1 MMWSEKIKNKKRVIL
16 TVLTILGVVGVT
28 LVDVPIFGPGS
39 LTSKLVRYLRTQTD
53 ENQLPLSDVGNEV
66 ETGIKQLSPIN
77 EANKEPETQSPPQPQ
92 QTDVDKTEEL
102 EFSRLMGILK
112 DLGSYPA
119 RLSFI
124 KTNIDLMPA
133 SLSLDELHRI
143 LALFGRYDYKLTV
156 TRIFLSRLPDSLSL
170 SELNRMLAL
179 FGRYDYRLTVTRIFL
194 SRLRADY
201 SESDFNTYKKHYG
214 SISYKQQAIE
224 LLLRKNQKQ

>member
-1 MMWSEKIKNKKRVIL
+1 MMWSEKIKSKKRVIL
-16 TVLTILGVVGVT
+16 TVLTILGVVGIT

-39 LTSKLVRYLRTQTD
+39 LTSKLVRYLQTQTD

-66 ETGIKQLSPIN
+66 ETGIKRLSPIN

-92 QTDVDKTEEL
+92 QTDVDKTEAL

-143 LALFGRYDYKLTV
+143 LALFGRYDYKL
-156 TRIFLSRLPDSLSL
+156 LK
-170 SELNRMLAL
+170 
-179 FGRYDYRLTVTRIFL
+179 FGQFR
-194 SRLRADY
+194 
-201 SESDFNTYKKHYG
+201 
-214 SISYKQQAIE
+214 
-224 LLLRKNQKQ
+224 

>member
-1 MMWSEKIKNKKRVIL
+1 MLWYEKVKNMKGRMLGLLV
-16 TVLTILGVVGVT
+16 VLSFAGIT
-28 LVDVPIFGPGS
+28 LVDVAIFGPGS
-39 LTSKLVRYLRTQTD
+39 LTSKLVRYLQTQTD

-92 QTDVDKTEEL
+92 QTDADETRNL
-102 EFSRLMGILK
+102 EFSRLIGILK
-112 DLGSYPA
+112 DLGSYSA

-124 KTNIDLMPA
+124 ENNIDLMPD

-143 LALFGRYDYKLTV
+143 LALFGTYKYRLAVIQT
-156 TRIFLSRLPDSLSL
+156 FLPRLPHSLSL

-179 FGRYDYRLTVTRIFL
+179 FGTYEYRLKVTRIFR
-194 SRLRADY
+194 SRLKDDY
-201 SESDFNTYKKHYG
+201 SESDFNTYKKHFG
-214 SISYKQQAIE
+214 TISYKQKAIE